1 MNYFDLFGFT
11 LAPVIDKTQVAKKYF
26 ELQKKYHPDFYTQAT
41 EAEKEEALEISAQ
54 INKGF
59 KIFKDEDQ
67 TLEYFLLQ
75 TGTIVTDEKFSLP
88 PDFLMEMMDINEA
101 IGEIE
106 NEEVKKQINNFI
118 ETLNTPVQE
127 LLNKENLIEPT
138 AEELEKLKI
147 YYYKKKYLHRILD
160 RLNG

>member
-118 ETLNTPVQE
+118 ETLNTPVEE
-127 LLNKENLIEPT
+127 LLKKENLIEPT